1 MSTLKLSPGDLEHG
15 GQANEPTS
23 ESRSVAREDIMNV
36 LAPIGRVLFS
46 AIFIASGVNHFTHV
60 NQMVVPLQSM
70 GIPQPRLAILFS
82 GALIFVC
89 GIGILLGAFARLSAV
104 LIALFLVV
112 TAFTMHRFWGLADA
126 QTSQM
131 QFAHFMKN
139 IALAGGAL
147 LITYF
152 GPGPYSLQERRGAE
166 AARPGY
172 AFRFRQRPQQ

>member
-1 MSTLKLSPGDLEHG
+1 MSTLKLSPGYLVHG

-23 ESRSVAREDIMNV
+23 MSRRVAREDIMNA
-36 LAPIGRVLFS
+36 LAPIGRLLFS
-46 AIFIASGVNHFTHV
+46 AIFISSGVNHFIHL
-60 NQMVVPLQSM
+60 NQMVGHVQSI
-70 GIPQPRLAILFS
+70 GIPFPRLAILFS

-89 GIGILLGAFARLSAV
+89 GIGILLGAFARLSAA

-112 TAFTMHRFWGLADA
+112 TAFTMHRFWGLADPQA
-126 QTSQM
+126 SQM
-131 QFAHFMKN
+131 QLSHFMKN
-139 IALAGGAL
+139 IALAGGGL

-152 GPGPYSLQERRGAE
+152 GPGPYSLRVRREAE

>member
-1 MSTLKLSPGDLEHG
+1 MSTLKLSPGHLAHG

-36 LAPIGRVLFS
+36 LAPIGRLLFA
-46 AIFIASGVNHFTHV
+46 AIFISSGVNHFAHV
-60 NQMVVPLQSM
+60 NQMVGHVQSM

-89 GIGILLGAFARLSAV
+89 GIGILLGAFARLSAAI
-104 LIALFLVV
+104 LALFLVV

-126 QTSQM
+126 QASQM
-131 QFAHFMKN
+131 QLTHFMKN
-139 IALAGGAL
+139 LAMAGGAL

-152 GPGPYSLQERRGAE
+152 GPGPYSLRVRRGTE

-172 AFRFRQRPQQ
+172 AFRFRQRPQE